1 MANRNSN
8 STRSEEKQNKLMPG
22 MKRKKKIQKT
32 MAKKGTEKNKK
43 KKMKEK
49 KNIAATSI
57 SRTMFTFT
65 YTKSM
70 QYTRDDFA
78 EYRMNVM
85 NDEIQA
91 KKKN

>member
-43 KKMKEK
+43 KK
-49 KNIAATSI
+49 
-57 SRTMFTFT
+57 
-65 YTKSM
+65 
-70 QYTRDDFA
+70 
-78 EYRMNVM
+78 
-85 NDEIQA
+85 
-91 KKKN
+91 